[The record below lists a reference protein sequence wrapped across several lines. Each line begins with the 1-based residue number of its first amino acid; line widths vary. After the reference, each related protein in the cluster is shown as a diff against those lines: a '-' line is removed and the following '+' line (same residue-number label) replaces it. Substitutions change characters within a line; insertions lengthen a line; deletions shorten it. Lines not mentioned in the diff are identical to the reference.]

1 MLVMLMEDDRM
12 GRCAQSDNHRSCL
25 GGCWRC
31 VVDEILRQR
40 MVPYRNHLT
49 TIFCSFAFYFSMCQ
63 RRLITKL
70 LEPGSWKFHSLT

>member
-1 MLVMLMEDDRM
+1 MLMEDDRM

-31 VVDEILRQR
+31 LVDEILRQR

-49 TIFCSFAFYFSMCQ
+49 TIFLFFRF
-63 RRLITKL
+63 L
-70 LEPGSWKFHSLT
+70 LFNVPEKAYHEAAGAR